1 MVEFNEKSRT
11 RKKEY
16 KEKNTFES
24 ANAPYESQELI
35 LNAFR
40 SKIFPIKSRKWFQ
53 NINS

>member
-1 MVEFNEKSRT
+1 MKNLEREKKKI
-11 RKKEY
+11 RK
-16 KEKNTFES
+16 KNTFES

-40 SKIFPIKSRKWFQ
+40 SKIFPIKSRKRFQ